1 MPIDPSIAA
10 NTGYRP
16 PPPVDWGQMAQQREA
31 VRNAMLQ
38 GQLRANQIQDRN
50 NFTQVVTSEGFDPTD
65 PETQRQL
72 AMTPDGREFLSSMNT
87 GQTFANSRDAGQRET
102 TRYTQEQVSR
112 HIPGDADPTHL
123 QQAQE
128 QILSIRG
135 VDAALVN
142 DYFERLRNEPD
153 PVRRLQLMH
162 QLANEDPQVR
172 AAIGASL
179 PDPVQINQGNR
190 IALVDKNPQSATY
203 GQTLQTYDVQ
213 LSPGQQ
219 ISLGQS
225 ASRQDFEEGVGRPPG
240 FNPVGPAPRNV
251 APTPRPGVRTP
262 QGGHRT
268 LPPGFRPVPGT

>member
-1 MPIDPSIAA
+1 MPIDPTIAVNA
-10 NTGYRP
+10 GYRP
-16 PPPVDWGQMAQQREA
+16 PAAADWGQMAQQREA

-38 GQLRANQIQDRN
+38 GQLRANQIQDYNRYEQEI
-50 NFTQVVTSEGFDPTD
+50 TAEGFDPND
-65 PETQRQL
+65 PATQNRLAQL
-72 AMTPDGREFLSSMNT
+72 ANGRDFLTSLGST
-87 GQTFANSRDAGQRET
+87 QTYNNNRASGARER

-112 HIPGDADPTHL
+112 HIPSDADPTHM

-128 QILSIRG
+128 QILSIPD

-153 PVRRLQLMH
+153 PMRRLQLMH
-162 QLANEDPQVR
+162 QLANADPQVR

-190 IALVDKNPQSATY
+190 IALVDKNPQSPTY

-213 LSPGQQ
+213 MAPGTAANLAQT
-219 ISLGQS
+219 
-225 ASRQDFEEGVGRPPG
+225 QDRDAYNQGTSTPPG
-240 FNPVGPAPRNV
+240 FRPAAPGSRAPR
-251 APTPRPGVRTP
+251 APTP
-262 QGGHRT
+262 T